1 MNLNEDKIRELLN
14 KFLSGE
20 LSVEEN
26 EQVEEWY
33 TSFDKANSISP
44 TFSSEKEEQQT
55 YTGILNNIH
64 NTLQAQQS
72 QEITKTTLWRKI
84 YANNI
89 VRIAA
94 VITTLFVSSALF
106 LYLNSN
112 RPDLKAQMTY
122 VVVAPGKM
130 KLIELADGTKIWL
143 NSATKFGYPKQFSS
157 KLREV
162 TLLEGEAFFEVAH
175 EKNRPFIVYS
185 KGLSTQVLGTSFNI
199 DAYNFS
205 KCVKVSVATGKVGVS
220 YGKKLIG
227 FLTPN
232 EEIQYKLLSNN
243 SIRSTRNTSMMNS
256 WRNGDIVLDYID
268 FESLRSILF
277 NNYSY
282 TLKSG
287 KRNLS
292 QLHFSATIKKSDE
305 IEDVMKLLSSINQ
318 TKFSIT
324 NKTIT
329 MY

>member
-1 MNLNEDKIRELLN
+1 MRELLN
-14 KFLSGE
+14 KYLKGE
-20 LSVEEN
+20 LSAEDSK
-26 EQVEEWY
+26 QVEEWY
-33 TSFDKANSISP
+33 ASFDKAGTPLSA
-44 TFSSEKEEQQT
+44 FSTEEEEQET
-55 YTGILNNIH
+55 YAGILSNIHHTLQIQPAEEITNPTLLRKLYTNNI
-64 NTLQAQQS
+64 
-72 QEITKTTLWRKI
+72 IK
-84 YANNI
+84 
-89 VRIAA
+89 IAA
-94 VITTLFVSSALF
+94 VVTTLFVSAALF
-106 LYLNSN
+106 FYLNNTRSGT
-112 RPDLKAQMTY
+112 AEQMTY

-130 KLIELADGTKIWL
+130 KLIELADGTRIWL

-162 TLLEGEAFFEVAH
+162 TLLEGEAFFDVAH
-175 EKNRPFIVYS
+175 EKNRPFIVHS
-185 KGLSTQVLGTSFNI
+185 KGLNTQVLGTSFNI

-232 EEIQYKLLSNN
+232 EEIQYKLLSNK
-243 SIRSTRNTSMMNS
+243 STRSIGNAAIMNS

-268 FESLRSILF
+268 FESLKSILF

-287 KRNLS
+287 KRDLS
-292 QLHFSATIKKSDE
+292 QLHFSATIKKSDA

-324 NKTIT
+324 NKIIT